1 MRSRR
6 GRSCRGRDGKLFQAV
21 AQDALD
27 GLVGRVV
34 KVERSP
40 AGGFE
45 ALVVELA
52 AQLEQP
58 PHGGQTVKYGVGEQ
72 RAHYLRGRFSDIGC
86 GGQAHISIQE

>member
-1 MRSRR
+1 MR
-6 GRSCRGRDGKLFQAV
+6 LTVF
-21 AQDALD
+21 
-27 GLVGRVV
+27 VGRVV

-52 AQLEQP
+52 AQLEQL

-72 RAHYLRGRFSDIGC
+72 RAPYLRGRFSDIGC
-86 GGQAHISIQE
+86 GGQARISIQE